1 VKEARQRK
9 GIVGKPVRDF
19 IEPKNY
25 IFPMLHFEIGAV
37 MLDSFYGFVED
48 WVET

>member
-37 MLDSFYGFVED
+37 KNVGQLL
-48 WVET
+48 WIC